1 MADQIIILVSDRG
14 DEKHG
19 EITVLDD
26 SAKAERL
33 VETLLEAGFEQERIR
48 VFHGSD
54 VPMKVTYR
62 PVVEIPDGGDNSS
75 RRGDDPSGEGVEAE
89 LPAVQSAAEV
99 PSGATPVTAHL
110 RATPVFSSHLRPS
123 GLRLPRA
130 GLQKGGA
137 DVIS

>member
-48 VFHGSD
+48 VFHGSN
-54 VPMKVTYR
+54 VAMKVSYR
-62 PVVEIPDGGDNSS
+62 PVVEIPDGGDNTS
-75 RRGDDPSGEGVEAE
+75 RRRDEPSGEDVEAE
-89 LPAVQSAAEV
+89 LPAVQGGVEQPSDAA
-99 PSGATPVTAHL
+99 PVTAHL
-110 RATPVFSSHLRPS
+110 RPTPVFSSHFRPA
-123 GLRLPRA
+123 GLRAPRV

-137 DVIS
+137 DVVS